1 MLFRDYRLVRVDE
14 SNKKQVSLIQ
24 RLFDYLSI
32 ECLQKYGLRISVSSD
47 SMIWLEPNHV
57 FSRANA
63 SIGSSP
69 CF

>member
-32 ECLQKYGLRISVSSD
+32 ECLQK
-47 SMIWLEPNHV
+47 
-57 FSRANA
+57 
-63 SIGSSP
+63 
-69 CF
+69 